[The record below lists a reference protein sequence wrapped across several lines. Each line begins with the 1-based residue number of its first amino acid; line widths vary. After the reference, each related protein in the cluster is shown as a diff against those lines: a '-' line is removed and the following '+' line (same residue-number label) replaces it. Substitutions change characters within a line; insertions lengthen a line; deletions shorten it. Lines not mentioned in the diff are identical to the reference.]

1 VKVVDERAGRGIFRE
16 IAQIRTASSDSLVL
30 SALGDDEMS
39 GVARG
44 ARSWSIAT
52 RLCHPESAKV
62 DKFGAMSTPI
72 FQTATF
78 AQPSSTTFGE
88 YDYSRSGNPTR
99 TVLEQQMAALD
110 GAERS
115 FAFASGM
122 AAISTLVRLVPSG
135 GRILTGDDI
144 YGGTSRLLGKIA
156 PRLGISVEHVD
167 MCSLDSVRA
176 ALQRADKT
184 DLVLLETPTNPR
196 LRITDLAGVAAAA
209 HERGALCA
217 VDNSVMAPVL
227 QQPLAHGADIVMT
240 SATKFIAGH
249 SDATAGIL
257 SVRGAALGEQVAF
270 IQNAEG
276 TALGPFDC
284 WLCLR
289 GLKTM
294 ALRMERQ
301 QHNAWRLA
309 EFLSRHPLVTRVNYP
324 GLAAH
329 PGHALHM
336 RQSNG
341 PGSILSFETGDVE
354 ASKAICEG
362 AELFKVTVSFGSTNS
377 LISLPCFMSH
387 ASIPAEVRAARGL
400 PDDLVR
406 ISAGIES
413 VDDLIADLGR
423 ALDAAAGGGAQHSAA
438 AVAAA
443 ATAEALD
450 RTELI
455 ARVKALEAELAQLR

>member
-1 VKVVDERAGRGIFRE
+1 
-16 IAQIRTASSDSLVL
+16 
-30 SALGDDEMS
+30 MS
-39 GVARG
+39 R

-78 AQPSSTTFGE
+78 AQPTSTTFGE

-110 GAERS
+110 GADRS

-122 AAISTLVRLVPSG
+122 AAISTLLRLVPSG

-156 PRLGISVEHVD
+156 PRLGVSVEHVD
-167 MCSLDSVRA
+167 MCNLELVRA
-176 ALQRADKT
+176 ALAGAPGGKT
-184 DLVLLETPTNPR
+184 DLVLFETPTNPR
-196 LRITDLAGVAAAA
+196 LRITDLAGLAAAA
-209 HERGALCA
+209 HERGAICA

-227 QQPLAHGADIVMT
+227 QQPIQHGIDIVMT

-257 SVRGAALGEQVAF
+257 SVRGAELAEQVAF

-276 TALGPFDC
+276 TALGPFEC

-309 EFLSRHPLVTRVNYP
+309 EFLHRHPLVTRVNYP
-324 GLAAH
+324 GLADH

-336 RQSNG
+336 RQSAG
-341 PGSILSFETGDVE
+341 PGSILSFETGSVE
-354 ASKAICEG
+354 ASKAVVE
-362 AELFKVTVSFGSTNS
+362 ATQLFKVTVSFGSTNS

-406 ISAGIES
+406 ISAGIEDS
-413 VDDLIADLGR
+413 VDLIADLGA
-423 ALDAAAGGGAQHSAA
+423 ALDEAAGGNAAHAIRAA
-438 AVAAA
+438 AEAMAA
-443 ATAEALD
+443 EELD
-450 RTELI
+450 RAALH
-455 ARVKALEAELAQLR
+455 ARVRELEAELARRG

>member
-1 VKVVDERAGRGIFRE
+1 
-16 IAQIRTASSDSLVL
+16 
-30 SALGDDEMS
+30 MS
-39 GVARG
+39 R
-44 ARSWSIAT
+44 RSWSIAT
-52 RLCHPESAKV
+52 RLCHPTSAKV
-62 DKFGAMSTPI
+62 DKYSAMSTPI

-78 AQPSSTTFGE
+78 EQPTSTTFGE

-99 TVLEQQMAALD
+99 TVLEEQMAALD
-110 GAERS
+110 GADRS
-115 FAFASGM
+115 FAFGSGM
-122 AAISTLVRLVPSG
+122 AAISTLLRLVPSG
-135 GRILTGDDI
+135 GRIVTGNDI

-167 MCSLDSVRA
+167 MCSVESVRA
-176 ALQRADKT
+176 ALVGVKT

-209 HERGALCA
+209 REAGAICA

-227 QQPLAHGADIVMT
+227 QQPLAHGADIVMS

-249 SDATAGIL
+249 SDTTGGIL
-257 SVRGAALGEQVAF
+257 SVRGKELCEQVAF

-276 TALGPFDC
+276 SALGPFEC

-309 EFLSRHPLVTRVNYP
+309 DFLERHPLVTRVNYP
-324 GLAAH
+324 GLASH
-329 PGHALHM
+329 PGHELHM
-336 RQSNG
+336 AQASG

-354 ASKAICEG
+354 ASKAVVE
-362 AELFKVTVSFGSTNS
+362 ATELFKVTVSFGSTNS

-387 ASIPAEVRAARGL
+387 ASIPPEVRAARGL

-406 ISAGIES
+406 ISAGIEE
-413 VDDLIADLGR
+413 IADLISDLGS
-423 ALDAAAGGGAQHSAA
+423 ALDLASGGGAQHSVRAA
-438 AVAAA
+438 ADAARAEETDKA
-443 ATAEALD
+443 ALV
-450 RTELI
+450 
-455 ARVKALEAELAQLR
+455 ARVKQLEAELAALKR